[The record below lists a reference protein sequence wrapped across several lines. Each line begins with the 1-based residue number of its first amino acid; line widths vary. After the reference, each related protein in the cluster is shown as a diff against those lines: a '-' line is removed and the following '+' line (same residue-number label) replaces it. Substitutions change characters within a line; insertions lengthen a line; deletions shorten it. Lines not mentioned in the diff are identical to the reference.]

1 MPDVYDIGIIEVF
14 ILSLISIICMVL
26 MVIVALSLGMGTDA
40 PWGRIVRLTDTE
52 KTKGLLNVK
61 KNICGCSPPGGNTRR
76 RR

>member
-1 MPDVYDIGIIEVF
+1 
-14 ILSLISIICMVL
+14 MVN
-26 MVIVALSLGMGTDA
+26 VAHSLGMGTDA